1 METLTLEQYP
11 ELFELFK
18 PNIKIKDI
26 KKKLKEI
33 RGIDEKDLRF
43 QIVFPNSLNE
53 FNDDNNFMNNI
64 KFQMYDITKYKTPIS
79 NIPYY
84 FTRVELHLHN
94 PIENLKK
101 KIFESTKIPISQ
113 QKFYLDE
120 IELNDYY
127 FPSQFNL
134 FEHKFGITIKKFFKD
149 AIYLK
154 YPNSE
159 IKSINTDLCN
169 TGLELLE
176 QIINRL

>member
-64 KFQMYDITKYKTPIS
+64 KFQIYDITKYKKNE
-79 NIPYY
+79 NIIK
-84 FTRVELHLHN
+84 EDIN
-94 PIENLKK
+94 ILKDIK
-101 KIFESTKIPISQ
+101 
-113 QKFYLDE
+113 LDIDE
-120 IELNDYY
+120 
-127 FPSQFNL
+127 
-134 FEHKFGITIKKFFKD
+134 KAIK
-149 AIYLK
+149 
-154 YPNSE
+154 E
-159 IKSINTDLCN
+159 IKIGSKTTYKNFLS
-169 TGLELLE
+169 
-176 QIINRL
+176 